1 MRRPYVHIRLR
12 STLDVAGLAA
22 EALAVIQL
30 GEGDLGV
37 GIDKGLLINPSD
49 ALQRADVKG
58 VLRAAIARAL
68 AFELAMRL
76 LVGLRLLE
84 RGDLRFGQQDA
95 ILRRSGLERFEPVL
109 HRGQ

>member
-1 MRRPYVHIRLR
+1 MLLIERHHPVIEDLGGGDRR
-12 STLDVAGLAA
+12 
-22 EALAVIQL
+22 LAVIQL

-37 GIDKGLLINPSD
+37 GIDKGLLINPPD
-49 ALQRADVKG
+49 ALQRSDLKG

-84 RGDLRFGQQDA
+84 RGDLRFGQ
-95 ILRRSGLERFEPVL
+95 
-109 HRGQ
+109 